1 MEVQL
6 SGSRARARPWQ
17 VARKAGIGLLLLAL
31 ALAPGLYVDG
41 YFRVLATAGFV
52 GLAILG
58 LRTLAAVI
66 LTSRRPADP
75 PEKPMEV
82 DWPTVSVLVVAYNEA
97 AVLPRTMESM
107 LAVDYPKDRIEF
119 VYVYEKRSTDAT
131 RALVHTYAARDSRF
145 LPVERDDRRGGKAAA
160 CNYGLD
166 HCTGEILVSL
176 DADHA
181 LQPDAVKRAVRW
193 FLADASIAC
202 VKGRPLAVNA
212 KEGVLAMVTKLER
225 DVVERG
231 ETYFREVAGGF
242 TFFGGGQAFFR
253 RSLFETIGRFDED
266 VLIEDIDFSIRIHQA
281 GYRLKVD
288 PFILSHEEHPANWR
302 AWWAQRT
309 RWTRGGMQLV
319 ERYLPHL
326 STINR
331 ANMRMRVDLVYNMV
345 FSLLPTI
352 LLVTLPFV
360 FMPFLGIKV
369 RTYFPQ
375 EVETAG
381 AIFFTVIPTVAWIVM
396 RMQDKR
402 DGIPHH
408 KREWLA
414 MPLLWPYLIMQGA
427 VFASAFLDEFVL
439 RTRPVYVKTSRTGET
454 AIGPAVDPI
463 SGPSPSA
470 LPALPPLAKS
480 GATLIQR
487 VPKSPAGPVEPLLEE

>member
-1 MEVQL
+1 MEVKL
-6 SGSRARARPWQ
+6 SGSHARPRE
-17 VARKAGIGLLLLAL
+17 VAKKVAAGLLLLAL
-31 ALAPGLYVDG
+31 ALAPGLYVTG

-58 LRTLAAVI
+58 LRTLAAAI
-66 LTSRRPADP
+66 FATRRPPAP
-75 PEKPMEV
+75 PPKRDGIE
-82 DWPTVSVLVVAYNEA
+82 WPTVSVLVVAYNEA
-97 AVLPRTMESM
+97 AVLPRTMAAM
-107 LAVDYPKDRIEF
+107 QHVDYPRDRIEF

-131 RALVHTYAARDSRF
+131 AATIHSFAQRDARF
-145 LPVERDDRRGGKAAA
+145 VPIERDDKRGGKAAA
-160 CNYGLD
+160 CNFGLD

-181 LQPDAVKRAVRW
+181 LKPDAIQRAVRW
-193 FLADASIAC
+193 FLADPNIAC
-202 VKGRPLAVNA
+202 VKGRPLAVNG
-212 KEGVLAMVTKLER
+212 KETTIAMVTKLER

-266 VLIEDIDFSIRIHQA
+266 VLIEDIDYSIRIHQA
-281 GYRLKVD
+281 GYRLMAD
-288 PFILSHEEHPANWR
+288 PFIISYEEHPANWR

-331 ANMRMRVDLVYNMV
+331 TNRRMRVDLIYNLV
-345 FSLLPTI
+345 FSLLPVL

-360 FMPFLGIKV
+360 LMPFLGIHI

-375 EVETAG
+375 GVETVG
-381 AIFFTVIPTVAWIVM
+381 GMFFAAMPTVAWLAM
-396 RMQDKR
+396 RWHDRR

-408 KREWLA
+408 KTEWLA
-414 MPLLWPYLIMQGA
+414 VPLLWPYMVLQGA
-427 VFASAFLDEFVL
+427 VFASAFLDEFVI
-439 RTRPVYVKTSRTGET
+439 RAKPVYVKTSRTGSEPMPSQ
-454 AIGPAVDPI
+454 PAR
-463 SGPSPSA
+463 
-470 LPALPPLAKS
+470 
-480 GATLIQR
+480 ATQPDAVRLER
-487 VPKSPAGPVEPLLEE
+487 LLQE